1 MLNRLSPTILHHT
14 EDEQKFDLQEIL
26 HFAWRHWKFIV
37 SVVCAALL
45 VGVVGILQQTPRYT
59 ASALILLEPQYAK
72 SPQALA
78 NDQSSN
84 LDDALVESQ
93 MAIIRS
99 SVFLRR
105 VVEKAGLVSDPEFG
119 SGSAPTGTPQDGSS
133 QATA

>member
-14 EDEQKFDLQEIL
+14 GDEQKFDPREIV

-45 VGVVGILQQTPRYT
+45 VGAVGILQQTPRYT

-72 SPQALA
+72 TSQSLA
-78 NDQSSN
+78 GDQN
-84 LDDALVESQ
+84 LVLDDSLVESQ

-105 VVEKAGLVSDPEFG
+105 VVEKANLVS
-119 SGSAPTGTPQDGSS
+119 
-133 QATA
+133 

>member
-1 MLNRLSPTILHHT
+1 MLNRLSPTISHHT
-14 EDEQKFDLQEIL
+14 GDEQKFDPREML
-26 HFAWRHWKFIV
+26 HFAWRHWKFII

-45 VGVVGILQQTPRYT
+45 VGAVGILHQTPRYT

-72 SPQALA
+72 TPQAPASEQNL
-78 NDQSSN
+78 S

-105 VVEKAGLVSDPEFG
+105 VVEKAGLV
-119 SGSAPTGTPQDGSS
+119 
-133 QATA
+133 